1 MMRHT
6 KTAVIAAGVLFGV
19 SSASAEMDL
28 APASKSHRYHPSIE
42 GAAGKG
48 CGFGAYRAQSGWCD
62 SVRDPN
68 AICQPGLHAVP
79 GPFESGF
86 RCVQDGY

>member
-1 MMRHT
+1 MRLT
-6 KTAVIAAGVLFGV
+6 KAAVIATGLLIGV
-19 SSASAEMDL
+19 SSASAEMNP
-28 APASKSHRYHPSIE
+28 APASKSHRYVVALERAS
-42 GAAGKG
+42 GAV
-48 CGFGAYRAQSGWCD
+48 CGFGAYRAANGSCD
-62 SVRDPN
+62 SVKDPN

>member
-1 MMRHT
+1 MRRM
-6 KTAVIAAGVLFGV
+6 KAAVAAAGLLFGV
-19 SSASAEMDL
+19 SSASAEIDL
-28 APASKSHRYHPSIE
+28 TPSTSHRYQSAIE
-42 GAAGKG
+42 RASGDA
-48 CGFGAYRAQSGWCD
+48 CGFGAYRAPNGFCD
-62 SVRDPN
+62 SVKDPN